1 MSRSIQLVLLCVVT
15 LSYIQLGR
23 AESDGKFKLTVHVL
37 VYMYIRMCSSGIE

>member
-23 AESDGKFKLTVHVL
+23 AQNDGKLEFTTPAVYVHVY
-37 VYMYIRMCSSGIE
+37 VQFRD